1 MAPRI
6 LIADGN
12 LAAINRA
19 NIAAGGTASGAH
31 YADVL
36 RGLDARL
43 EIEVTHPADAADPSL
58 DLRRYTGVAFTGSA
72 LNVYDMTEPVT
83 RQIDLAKRALDAGLT
98 LFGSCWGLQVIAT
111 ALGGRVHRNP
121 KGREI
126 GVARRIRRTQ
136 AGIAHP
142 LLAGKAEVFEAI
154 CVHLDEVAELPAGMT
169 VLASNAVSE
178 VQAASYGDA
187 KAGPHAWA
195 VQYHP
200 EYDFNEIAAVMTRY
214 GPRLLA
220 DGLFADEAAM
230 QRYLADL
237 RSLHG
242 APHRHD
248 LAWAHGLDASTLDR
262 AQRERELANWI
273 DSIIWPRWSAAQ

>member
-12 LAAINRA
+12 LTAINQA

-36 RGLDARL
+36 RGLDTRL
-43 EIEVTHPADAADPSL
+43 EIEVTHPADAADPGL
-58 DLRRYTGVAFTGSA
+58 DFSRYTGVAFTGSA

-83 RQIDLAKRALDAGLT
+83 RQIDLAKRALDAGCT

-111 ALGGRVHRNP
+111 ALGGRVHKNP
-121 KGREI
+121 KGLEI
-126 GVARRIRRTQ
+126 GVARRIHRTP
-136 AGIAHP
+136 AGAEHP
-142 LLAGKAEVFEAI
+142 LLAGKAAVFEAI
-154 CVHLDEVAELPAGMT
+154 CVHLDEVAEVPHGMT
-169 VLASNAVSE
+169 VLASNAVSD
-178 VQAASYGDA
+178 VQASSYGDA

-200 EYDFNEIAAVMTRY
+200 EYDFNEIAAVMSRY

-220 DGLFADEAAM
+220 DGLFPDEAAM
-230 QRYLADL
+230 QRHLGEL
-237 RSLHG
+237 RALHAEPG
-242 APHRHD
+242 RRD
-248 LAWAHGLDASTLDR
+248 LAWAHGLDESTLKR
-262 AQRERELANWI
+262 EERERELKNWL
-273 DSIIWPRWSAAQ
+273 DMVVWPRWQAVQ